1 MKRMK
6 LSISKA
12 RLVHAVLF
20 LLLLVMALFW
30 VLPVWFAMITS
41 FKFEKEI
48 FGDALTWLPR
58 EPTLYNFDYLF
69 STRTNINIPRWF
81 WNSLFIAI
89 THTAL
94 VLLIDSLA
102 AYAYGR
108 MRFRGRTALFT
119 TLMGTMMIPGIINF
133 IPNFVIVNW
142 LGWLDRPWAMI
153 FPGLS
158 GVFGIFLLRQFFMA
172 IPREIDE
179 SAKVDGA
186 SDFMIYSRL
195 IVPLAMPAM
204 IALAILTFMGS
215 WNDYL
220 WPLIV
225 TNRDNSK
232 TLTVGVATLFSRY
245 KMQKGVTLAGTVL
258 GAVPPLLFFIFG
270 QRYFIQG
277 LSFAAVKE

>member
-1 MKRMK
+1 MQTVLKK
-6 LSISKA
+6 HKPSKM
-12 RLVHAVLF
+12 LIF
-20 LLLLVMALFW
+20 LLLVLIAFIW
-30 VLPVWFAMITS
+30 VLPVWFAVITS
-41 FKFEKEI
+41 FKYEKEI
-48 FGDALTWLPR
+48 FGDTLTWFPR
-58 EPTLYNFDYLF
+58 EWTLYNYEYLF
-69 STRTNINIPRWF
+69 ATRTNIDIPRWF
-81 WNSLFIAI
+81 LNSLFIASV
-89 THTAL
+89 HTAL
-94 VLLIDSLA
+94 LLFIDSLA

-108 MRFRGRTALFT
+108 MRFRGRTALFSI
-119 TLMGTMMIPGIINF
+119 LMATMMIPGIINI
-133 IPNFVIVNW
+133 IPNFTIVGW
-142 LGWLDRPWAMI
+142 LGWLDQPWAMI

-172 IPREIDE
+172 VPKEIDE
-179 SAKVDGA
+179 SARVDGA
-186 SDFMIYSRL
+186 KEFTIYARL

-204 IALAILTFMGS
+204 IALAILTFMGN

-245 KMQKGVTLAGTVL
+245 RLQKGVTLAGTVI